1 MDDGTNI
8 VLRRHGNPRGPRLVL
23 CHGNGLATDLY
34 YPFWSL
40 LGDEYDLIV
49 YDLRNHGWNEITAID
64 KHNIPSLVNDHDLT
78 MEAIDHYFGDKPKV
92 GVFHSLSA
100 LISLLSPTRGSLF
113 AGRLLFDAPLCRP
126 GKTYEEMEAATAHNA
141 AVARKRTQQF
151 TTREDFSNRIQF
163 AAVFSRVV
171 PGVFDLMAKT
181 TLRKSSSRDD
191 YELRCPREYE
201 ARIAEYGEIFSV
213 MVDLEDL
220 VSPTKVLGAD
230 PTIPFSYLPSLDLRD
245 IVTVDY
251 DFLPETSH
259 FLQLEEPEACASAV
273 REFLSTIHGD

>member
-1 MDDGTNI
+1 MDDGTDI

-34 YPFWSL
+34 HPFWSL
-40 LGDEYDLIV
+40 LADECDLIV

-64 KHNIPSLVNDHDLT
+64 GHNIPSLANDHDLT
-78 MEAIDHYFGDKPKV
+78 MEAIDCYFGDKPKV
-92 GVFHSLSA
+92 GVFHSVSA

-126 GKTYEEMEAATAHNA
+126 GKTYEEMEAATARNA
-141 AVARKRTQQF
+141 ARARKRTKRF
-151 TTREDFSNRIQF
+151 TTREDFSNRLQISS
-163 AAVFSRVV
+163 VFSRVV

-220 VSPTKVLGAD
+220 VSPTMVLGAD

-259 FLQLEEPEACASAV
+259 FLQLEEPEICALPCGS
-273 REFLSTIHGD
+273 F